1 MQKFVLDF
9 GLYLWYYSFTGNENK
24 QMWFLPP
31 ILRIFVGRVVMFMV
45 KVILFFIISLMLSLT
60 LNVALTAV
68 LYKNWVDKQLH
79 K

>member
-1 MQKFVLDF
+1 MKEEKFF
-9 GLYLWYYSFTGNENK
+9 GKIAL
-24 QMWFLPP
+24 
-31 ILRIFVGRVVMFMV
+31 MFMV
-45 KVILFFIISLMLSLT
+45 KVILFLIIALMLSLT

>member
-1 MQKFVLDF
+1 MYVILVDI
-9 GLYLWYYSFTGNENK
+9 GNENK

>member
-1 MQKFVLDF
+1 
-9 GLYLWYYSFTGNENK
+9 
-24 QMWFLPP
+24 
-31 ILRIFVGRVVMFMV
+31 MFMV
-45 KVILFFIISLMLSLT
+45 KVILFFIISFMLSLT